1 MPVTGRDAASKV
13 GVVMTLHVLHAG
25 DGYSYLTRQVA
36 TADRLRERGQELT
49 DYYTANGTPP
59 GRWHGAGLEALSE
72 ISPVSGS
79 VSEAQMKAL
88 FGEGRHPNT
97 DAMLEAGA
105 DLKDTALGRKFP
117 EFRNEIPLVEDYN
130 ATLREMA
137 GEGHTI
143 DKAVTTDLWRTL
155 ADKHYRDKFGHQ
167 APTERE
173 LLSWAAAQRSN
184 VRQPVA
190 GMDLVFTPQKSVSAL
205 WALADTDT
213 RQSIERIHRE
223 CVNDSLAWIEREAA
237 FTRRGDRSEQQI
249 DTHGLI
255 VAQFD
260 HYDTRAGDPNLH
272 THCAVSNKVM
282 GADGRWSAL
291 DSKAL
296 HKHAVAASSRYNA
309 AIVDRLRR
317 ELGVQ
322 FEARYPSRNKQPVWE
337 IAGVDQALC
346 RAFSSRRQ
354 MIEARRDELLAE
366 YRDTHGRA
374 PTQAVQFALLQQATL
389 DTREGK
395 QVARS
400 LAELQ
405 STWRRLADRH
415 LGSEQA
421 VDQMVAAA
429 LNPGA
434 QAENTG
440 AEVRELEAVEAEA
453 ARAIET
459 VSDARAT
466 WTHAHVR
473 AAVEAQLTDVEFD
486 SPAAR
491 ETAVDEVVTH
501 AMRRD
506 SLALA
511 TPEIIETPT
520 ELRRESDGLSVLD
533 RHGELLHTCQA
544 MLAAERDVVD
554 AAHTPVPLFTTG
566 EHLNATI
573 TALESDNGRT
583 LNPGQRALAEHFC
596 LSGQLVAAG
605 VGPAGTGKTTSM
617 QAVAKAWQATGRQV
631 IALAPSAVA
640 AETLGEEIG
649 VTAYTVASLTY
660 RWRGKMEDMG
670 FAARNPDGLPVAITP
685 GAMLL
690 LDEAAM
696 SSTKD
701 VAALVEIARD
711 RGAVVRMIG
720 DPAQLDA
727 VESGGLMR
735 LVASET
741 NAPELTDVVRF
752 GDDTAQAA
760 ASIAIR
766 SGQASALDF
775 HAGKGW
781 IHGGGRDEMIPAV
794 VDDHFTDVEA
804 GRDGI
809 VLASTTAVVR
819 ELNTQ
824 IQNRHRDS
832 GAAKTRRLVDL
843 ADELTAGRGDIV
855 VTRSNNGSLRPK
867 GGTRP
872 GSRVQNGD
880 RWRVEKVGKDGSLTV
895 RHLRHR
901 GRVTLDAN
909 YVAEC
914 TELGYASTIHR
925 AQGITVDVART
936 VVDETTNRRGLYVA
950 LTRGRHENHAYA
962 VTEAPLDL
970 DTEAPHLHPEVDDRL
985 ATSRGVLEAA
995 LDRDEG
1001 HTTATEQ
1008 LREALAAADDPDRMA
1023 DRYNA
1028 ARSHLIGD
1036 YSQHLLDGLPV
1047 ALITQLR
1054 DDPQL
1059 VALWRTTCQ
1068 RHLDAGHDLPEAITA
1083 VRDRLL
1089 EAIDAEPDLP
1099 DYLPENTRRAI
1110 TRDRQA
1116 MALIHQAMNDY
1127 IADGID
1133 RSDALEAAVDDLM
1146 DGSLHRAA
1154 DPEAHSPTEP
1164 SPEDDPQAVEKSK
1177 LTAPAALPANGRDLI
1192 AAIDGYFADS
1202 ADKENAGTKA
1212 TATPAAEP
1220 VEVEDRRATLAPLP
1234 PRHPGVN
1241 TELADYAAVTH
1252 TEYTRLVDAVA
1263 ADELTAPE
1271 DDRTLAQ
1278 AARDRVTSRRVSQL
1292 DDAAL
1297 AQTRHRLEGK
1307 VGTLTARLRE
1317 VDQLL
1322 ADADQ
1327 GPATAAVRREHS
1339 ALDARASAI
1348 ARARELEERRASA
1361 EKAAAGW
1368 ERRRTGLATEE
1379 RGLGRFAGRRRQEI
1393 GAELDQAQA
1402 AQQQWSQIA
1411 SDARSQLYQLRG
1423 ETGPPELWQEIEA
1436 KAGDHAARQQQLTEA
1451 GAADER
1457 RVQGVSGER
1466 AELSGRLDKARRN
1479 LEVATGEHQRRAGL
1493 TDQERAAENQVRAE
1507 LAAAQPRTTSTPPTA
1522 TPPTL
1527 DRDQAR
1533 DHGPEL

>member
-1 MPVTGRDAASKV
+1 
-13 GVVMTLHVLHAG
+13 MTLHVLHAG

-59 GRWHGAGLEALSE
+59 GRWHGAGLEALSQ
-72 ISPVSGS
+72 ISPVSGT

-143 DKAVTTDLWRTL
+143 DKDVTADLWRTL

-167 APTERE
+167 PATERE

-213 RQSIERIHRE
+213 RQAIERIHRE

-272 THCAVSNKVM
+272 THCAVSNKVL

-291 DSKAL
+291 DGASL

-366 YRDTHGRA
+366 YRDKHGRA

-395 QVARS
+395 QEARS

-405 STWRRLADRH
+405 STWRRLAARH

-421 VDQMVAAA
+421 VDQMIAAA

-440 AEVRELEAVEAEA
+440 AEVRELEAVDAEA
-453 ARAIET
+453 ARAIEA
-459 VSDARAT
+459 VSDTRVT

-491 ETAVDEVVTH
+491 AATVDEVVTH

-520 ELRRESDGLSVLD
+520 VLRRESDGLSVLD
-533 RHGELLHTCQA
+533 RHGELLHTSEA

-554 AAHTPVPLFTTG
+554 AARTPVPLFTTG
-566 EHLNATI
+566 EHLNETI
-573 TALESDNGRT
+573 TALESDSGRT

-649 VTAYTVASLTY
+649 VKAYTVASLTY
-660 RWRGKMEDMG
+660 RWRGKLSYMGIGARTAED
-670 FAARNPDGLPVAITP
+670 LPVTIRP

-696 SSTKD
+696 ASTKD

-766 SGQASALDF
+766 SGEASALDF
-775 HAGKGW
+775 HASKGW

-794 VDDHFTDVEA
+794 VDDHFADVEA

-809 VLASTTAVVR
+809 VLASTTEIVR

-832 GAAKTRRLVDL
+832 GAAKTRRIVDL

-855 VTRSNNGSLRPK
+855 VTRSNNGSLRTK

-901 GRVTLDAN
+901 GRVTLDAQ

-936 VVDETTNRRGLYVA
+936 VVDESTNRRGLYVA

-970 DTEAPHLHPEVDDRL
+970 DTEAPHLDPEVDDRL
-985 ATSRGVLEAA
+985 TTSRGVLEAA

-1047 ALITQLR
+1047 ALTTQLR

-1068 RHLDAGHDLPEAITA
+1068 RHLDAGHDLTEAITDA
-1083 VRDRLL
+1083 RDRLL

-1110 TRDRQA
+1110 ERDPQA

-1133 RSDALEAAVDDLM
+1133 RTDALEAAVDDLM
-1146 DGSLHRAA
+1146 DAQPHRAA
-1154 DPEAHSPTEP
+1154 APDAHSPTEP
-1164 SPEDDPQAVEKSK
+1164 SPEDDPQ
-1177 LTAPAALPANGRDLI
+1177 TAPAAEKPKDAALPANGRDLI
-1192 AAIDGYFADS
+1192 AAIDDYFADP
-1202 ADKENAGTKA
+1202 ADKENAEA
-1212 TATPAAEP
+1212 TANAQPAADKENAEATANAQPAAEQGAEP
-1220 VEVEDRRATLAPLP
+1220 EQAEESPAPLGPLP
-1234 PRHPGVN
+1234 PRHPGMN
-1241 TELADYAAVTH
+1241 TELADYAAAVLVEH
-1252 TEYTRLVDAVA
+1252 DRLLHGSAEEPADPDA
-1263 ADELTAPE
+1263 ADPFTASPAHDAE
-1271 DDRTLAQ
+1271 QARRGLFAGDPF
-1278 AARDRVTSRRVSQL
+1278 AARGFDVADPFSSRPGDV
-1292 DDAAL
+1292 
-1297 AQTRHRLEGK
+1297 
-1307 VGTLTARLRE
+1307 
-1317 VDQLL
+1317 
-1322 ADADQ
+1322 
-1327 GPATAAVRREHS
+1327 
-1339 ALDARASAI
+1339 
-1348 ARARELEERRASA
+1348 
-1361 EKAAAGW
+1361 
-1368 ERRRTGLATEE
+1368 
-1379 RGLGRFAGRRRQEI
+1379 
-1393 GAELDQAQA
+1393 
-1402 AQQQWSQIA
+1402 
-1411 SDARSQLYQLRG
+1411 
-1423 ETGPPELWQEIEA
+1423 EA
-1436 KAGDHAARQQQLTEA
+1436 
-1451 GAADER
+1451 
-1457 RVQGVSGER
+1457 
-1466 AELSGRLDKARRN
+1466 
-1479 LEVATGEHQRRAGL
+1479 
-1493 TDQERAAENQVRAE
+1493 
-1507 LAAAQPRTTSTPPTA
+1507 
-1522 TPPTL
+1522 
-1527 DRDQAR
+1527 DRDEPVRHETPAPGHEPAQ
-1533 DHGPEL
+1533 GPEL

>member
-1 MPVTGRDAASKV
+1 
-13 GVVMTLHVLHAG
+13 MTLHVLHAG

-72 ISPVSGS
+72 ISPVSGT

-143 DKAVTTDLWRTL
+143 DKDVTADLWRTL

-167 APTERE
+167 PATERE

-213 RQSIERIHRE
+213 RQAIERIHRE

-272 THCAVSNKVM
+272 THCAVSNKVL

-291 DSKAL
+291 DGASL

-366 YRDTHGRA
+366 YRDKHGRA

-395 QVARS
+395 QEARS

-405 STWRRLADRH
+405 STWRRLAARH
-415 LGSEQA
+415 LGSEKA
-421 VDQMVAAA
+421 VDDMVAAA
-429 LNPGA
+429 LG
-434 QAENTG
+434 TG
-440 AEVRELEAVEAEA
+440 DQSKTNAEVRELEAVDVEA

-491 ETAVDEVVTH
+491 QATVDEVVTH

-511 TPEIIETPT
+511 TPESIETPT

-533 RHGELLHTCQA
+533 RHGELLHTSET

-566 EHLNATI
+566 EHLNETI

-649 VTAYTVASLTY
+649 VKAYTVASLTY

-670 FAARNPDGLPVAITP
+670 FAARNPDGLPVTIRP

-696 SSTKD
+696 ASTKD

-752 GDDTAQAA
+752 GDDTAQAS

-781 IHGGGRDEMIPAV
+781 IHGGGRDEMVPAV
-794 VDDHFTDVEA
+794 VDAHFTDVDA

-809 VLASTTAVVR
+809 VLASTTDVVR

-824 IQNRHRDS
+824 IQNRHR
-832 GAAKTRRLVDL
+832 GRGGAKTRRVVDL

-901 GRVTLDAN
+901 GRVTLDAQ
-909 YVAEC
+909 YVADC

-936 VVDETTNRRGLYVA
+936 IVDEATNRRGLYVA

-962 VTEAPLDL
+962 VTETPLDL
-970 DTEAPHLHPEVDDRL
+970 DTEAPHLDPEVDDRL

-1047 ALITQLR
+1047 ALTTQLR
-1054 DDPQL
+1054 EDPQL

-1068 RHLDAGHDLPEAITA
+1068 RHLDAGHNLTEAITA

-1089 EAIDAEPDLP
+1089 DTIDAEPELP
-1099 DYLPENTRRAI
+1099 DYLPANTRRAI
-1110 TRDRQA
+1110 ERDRHA
-1116 MALIHQAMNDY
+1116 MALIHQAMNEY

-1133 RSDALEAAVDDLM
+1133 RTDALEAAVDDLM

-1154 DPEAHSPTEP
+1154 APDAHSPTEP
-1164 SPEDDPQAVEKSK
+1164 SREDDTQPASTAEKQK
-1177 LTAPAALPANGRDLI
+1177 ATAALPANGRDLI
-1192 AAIDGYFADS
+1192 AAIDAHFADP
-1202 ADKENAGTKA
+1202 ANRENADTTA
-1212 TATPAAEP
+1212 TAKPAAEQGAEP
-1220 VEVEDRRATLAPLP
+1220 VEVEDRLAPLP
-1234 PRHPGVN
+1234 PRHPGMN
-1241 TELADYAAVTH
+1241 TGLADYAAATLA
-1252 TEYTRLVDAVA
+1252 EYTRLIDTVA
-1263 ADELTAPE
+1263 ADELTAPD

-1278 AARDRVTSRRVSQL
+1278 VARDRVTSRRVSQL
-1292 DDAAL
+1292 DDASL
-1297 AQTRHRLEGK
+1297 VQTRRRLEGQ

-1322 ADADQ
+1322 ADATQ
-1327 GPATAAVRREHS
+1327 GPATAAVRREH
-1339 ALDARASAI
+1339 ATLDAQASAI
-1348 ARARELEERRASA
+1348 VRAREIEERRTSA
-1361 EKAAAGW
+1361 ETAAAGW
-1368 ERRRTGLATEE
+1368 ERRRTELATEE
-1379 RGLGRFAGRRRQEI
+1379 RGLGRFSGRRRQEI
-1393 GAELDQAQA
+1393 NAEMDQAQA

-1436 KAGDHAARQQQLTEA
+1436 KAGDRAAREKQLAEA

-1457 RVQGVSGER
+1457 RVQGVRSER
-1466 AELSGRLDKARRN
+1466 AELSERLAKARRN
-1479 LEVATGEHQRRAGL
+1479 LEVATGEHQRRAAL
-1493 TDQERAAENQVRAE
+1493 PDQEREAENQVRAE
-1507 LAAAQPRTTSTPPTA
+1507 LAAAQPRTTSPTPTA

>member
-1 MPVTGRDAASKV
+1 
-13 GVVMTLHVLHAG
+13 MTLHVLHAG

-36 TADRLRERGQELT
+36 VADRLRERGQELT

-72 ISPVSGS
+72 ISPVSGT

-143 DKAVTTDLWRTL
+143 DKDVTADLWRTL

-167 APTERE
+167 PATERE

-213 RQSIERIHRE
+213 RQAIERIHRE

-272 THCAVSNKVM
+272 THCAVSNKVL

-291 DSKAL
+291 DGASL

-366 YRDTHGRA
+366 YRDKHGRA

-395 QVARS
+395 QEARS

-405 STWRRLADRH
+405 STWRRLAARH

-421 VDQMVAAA
+421 VDQMIAAA

-440 AEVRELEAVEAEA
+440 AEVRELEAVDAEA
-453 ARAIET
+453 ARAIEA
-459 VSDARAT
+459 VSDTRVT

-491 ETAVDEVVTH
+491 AATVDEVVTH

-533 RHGELLHTCQA
+533 RHGELLHTSEA

-554 AAHTPVPLFTTG
+554 AARTPVPLFTTG
-566 EHLNATI
+566 EHLNETI
-573 TALESDNGRT
+573 TALESDSGRT

-649 VTAYTVASLTY
+649 VKAYTVASLTY
-660 RWRGKMEDMG
+660 RWRGKLSYMGIGARTAED
-670 FAARNPDGLPVAITP
+670 LPVTIRP

-696 SSTKD
+696 ASTKD

-766 SGQASALDF
+766 SGEASALDF
-775 HAGKGW
+775 HASKGW

-794 VDDHFTDVEA
+794 VDDHFADVEA

-809 VLASTTAVVR
+809 VLASTTEIVR

-832 GAAKTRRLVDL
+832 GAAKTRRIVDL
-843 ADELTAGRGDIV
+843 ADELAAGRGDIV
-855 VTRSNNGSLRPK
+855 VTRSNNGSLRTK

-901 GRVTLDAN
+901 GRVTLDAQ

-936 VVDETTNRRGLYVA
+936 VVDEATNRRGLYVA

-970 DTEAPHLHPEVDDRL
+970 DTEAPHLDPEVDDRL
-985 ATSRGVLEAA
+985 TTSRGVLEAA

-1036 YSQHLLDGLPV
+1036 YSQHLLDGLPA
-1047 ALITQLR
+1047 ALTTQLR

-1068 RHLDAGHDLPEAITA
+1068 RHLDAGHDLTEAITA

-1089 EAIDAEPDLP
+1089 DTIDAEPDLP

-1110 TRDRQA
+1110 ERDPQA

-1133 RSDALEAAVDDLM
+1133 RTDALEAAVDDLM

-1154 DPEAHSPTEP
+1154 APEAHSPTEP
-1164 SPEDDPQAVEKSK
+1164 SPEDDPQPAPAAEKPK
-1177 LTAPAALPANGRDLI
+1177 DAALPANGRDLI
-1192 AAIDGYFADS
+1192 AAIDDYFADP
-1202 ADKENAGTKA
+1202 ADKENAEA
-1212 TATPAAEP
+1212 TANAQPAADKENAEATANAQPAAEQGAEP
-1220 VEVEDRRATLAPLP
+1220 EQAEESPAPLGPLP
-1234 PRHPGVN
+1234 PRHPGMN
-1241 TELADYAAVTH
+1241 TELADYAAAVLVEH
-1252 TEYTRLVDAVA
+1252 DRLLHGSAEEPADPDA
-1263 ADELTAPE
+1263 ADPFTASPAHDAE
-1271 DDRTLAQ
+1271 QARRGLFAGDPF
-1278 AARDRVTSRRVSQL
+1278 AARGFDVADPFSSRPGDV
-1292 DDAAL
+1292 
-1297 AQTRHRLEGK
+1297 
-1307 VGTLTARLRE
+1307 
-1317 VDQLL
+1317 
-1322 ADADQ
+1322 
-1327 GPATAAVRREHS
+1327 
-1339 ALDARASAI
+1339 
-1348 ARARELEERRASA
+1348 
-1361 EKAAAGW
+1361 
-1368 ERRRTGLATEE
+1368 
-1379 RGLGRFAGRRRQEI
+1379 
-1393 GAELDQAQA
+1393 
-1402 AQQQWSQIA
+1402 
-1411 SDARSQLYQLRG
+1411 
-1423 ETGPPELWQEIEA
+1423 EA
-1436 KAGDHAARQQQLTEA
+1436 
-1451 GAADER
+1451 
-1457 RVQGVSGER
+1457 
-1466 AELSGRLDKARRN
+1466 
-1479 LEVATGEHQRRAGL
+1479 
-1493 TDQERAAENQVRAE
+1493 
-1507 LAAAQPRTTSTPPTA
+1507 
-1522 TPPTL
+1522 
-1527 DRDQAR
+1527 DRDEPAR
-1533 DHGPEL
+1533 HETPAPGHEPAQGPEL